1 MTTAAT
7 TMRSE
12 ARVPTEKAGRYMAQ
26 LCKHFAHKIPATF
39 DDEAGRIEFP
49 FGVCRLRAAPDALA
63 LEVESSDSPALDRLE
78 GVVASHLERFAF
90 REPLKVAWTRI

>member
-1 MTTAAT
+1 MTTA

-39 DDEAGRIEFP
+39 DHEAGRIEFA
-49 FGVCRLRAAPDALA
+49 FGVCRLRAGPDSLA
-63 LEVESSDSPALDRLE
+63 LEVEGADEPALDRLE
-78 GVVASHLERFAF
+78 EVVASHLERFAF